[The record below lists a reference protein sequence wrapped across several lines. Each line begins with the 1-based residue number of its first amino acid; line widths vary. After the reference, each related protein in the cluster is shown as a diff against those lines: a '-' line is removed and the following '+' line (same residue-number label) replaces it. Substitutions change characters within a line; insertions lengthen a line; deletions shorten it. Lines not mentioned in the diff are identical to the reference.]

1 MRLRVF
7 IELAAVLV
15 RTAVTAVLVLYFR
28 QALLAF
34 AVAQF
39 AYSLWTTASYYA
51 YFATR
56 IVTQTSASQF
66 ELSRLADLLP
76 QRLPVHCAENA
87 SALALPPPR
96 RAFVRNGELLGLVYA
111 FTVQSS
117 EKLLLTEGEKFVLA
131 GFSTQLEEN
140 GVYSLVQN
148 LGSLVARMIFQP
160 LEESSYAEFS
170 NLLGPLTLR
179 SATPTATVAAS
190 DQSVADQRKDND
202 ALLVTASRQAVAIL
216 ATLTKCVT
224 LVGLVFVC
232 FGPPYA
238 RVLFD
243 LVYGAR
249 WTHTSAPVA
258 LSWYCGYV
266 LLMAVNGVTES
277 FLLASIPPAS
287 VRTIALNFHMSSSF
301 ELVLISFDILLC
313 SRAH

>member
-1 MRLRVF
+1 M
-7 IELAAVLV
+7 
-15 RTAVTAVLVLYFR
+15 
-28 QALLAF
+28 
-34 AVAQF
+34 
-39 AYSLWTTASYYA
+39 
-51 YFATR
+51 
-56 IVTQTSASQF
+56 
-66 ELSRLADLLP
+66 
-76 QRLPVHCAENA
+76 
-87 SALALPPPR
+87 
-96 RAFVRNGELLGLVYA
+96 
-111 FTVQSS
+111 
-117 EKLLLTEGEKFVLA
+117 
-131 GFSTQLEEN
+131 
-140 GVYSLVQN
+140 YSLVQN

-179 SATPTATVAAS
+179 SGTAA
-190 DQSVADQRKDND
+190 
-202 ALLVTASRQAVAIL
+202 LVTASSDQSADDKRKDAAAADASLVTALRQAVAIL

-224 LVGLVFVC
+224 LVGLFFVC

-287 VRTIALNFHMSSSF
+287 VRKLAR
-301 ELVLISFDILLC
+301 C
-313 SRAH
+313 